1 MQHARA
7 REQFG
12 QPIGAFRAVG
22 QLCADPPA
30 RVEAARAAV
39 HAAGPAAGPADIATA
54 RTLADGA
61 AVRGAR
67 DRLQVCGGTGF
78 TCC

>member
-12 QPIGAFRAVG
+12 QPIGAFPAVG
-22 QLCADPPA
+22 HPCAHPSA

-39 HAAGPAAGPADIATA
+39 HAAVGTAGLATA
-54 RTLADGA
+54 RLRAEEA

-67 DRLQVCGGTGF
+67 DCLQARGGTGF

>member
-12 QPIGAFRAVG
+12 QSIGAFRAVG
-22 QLCADPPA
+22 QLCADPPV
-30 RVEAARAAV
+30 RVGAARAAV
-39 HAAGPAAGPADIATA
+39 HTAVRTVGPAGIATA
-54 RTLADGA
+54 RLRADEA
-61 AVRGAR
+61 AVRGVR

>member
-12 QPIGAFRAVG
+12 RPIGAFPAVG
-22 QLCADPPA
+22 HPCADLPA
-30 RVEAARAAV
+30 RAGAARAAV
-39 HAAGPAAGPADIATA
+39 GADGLATA
-54 RTLADGA
+54 RLRAEEA

-67 DRLQVCGGTGF
+67 DCLQACGGTGF